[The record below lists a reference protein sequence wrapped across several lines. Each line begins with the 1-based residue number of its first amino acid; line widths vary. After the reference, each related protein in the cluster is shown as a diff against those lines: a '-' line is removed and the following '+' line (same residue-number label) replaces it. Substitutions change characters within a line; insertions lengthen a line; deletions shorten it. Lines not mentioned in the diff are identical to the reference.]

1 MVANPLSSVVK
12 SDDGDGRDM
21 GHNLVHHIN
30 GPSRTENQGPTDSHA
45 ISHVEPD
52 EKGLVQKAGAS
63 QEVSDIGWEHGSGE
77 IGERI
82 VPGLLNEDLWM
93 LIRRFDKVC
102 DSGAAVDWAL
112 LTSTATVLCQ
122 ICAGYSNAET
132 RPCSIRR

>member
-30 GPSRTENQGPTDSHA
+30 GPSRTEKQGPTDSHA

-63 QEVSDIGWEHGSGE
+63 QEVSDIGWEHGPGE
-77 IGERI
+77 IGEHI

-102 DSGAAVDWAL
+102 ELGKLWIG
-112 LTSTATVLCQ
+112 LC
-122 ICAGYSNAET
+122 
-132 RPCSIRR
+132 